1 MCQTT
6 RQRAKLRAVDLAVG
20 DLVIACDVVI
30 HPLLGDAFVVCDRAG
45 EPLTAMSAVDLD
57 RPEEIPVIAEPGK
70 LPPGAGALLLNLI
83 AERAPHP
90 LRYAGPYPTPAL
102 YRALVRSF
110 RASADEAT
118 FCDDV
123 LERALRLARDPV
135 PVDFTPAPHVRVEFS
150 CGFTELRDGVERAV
164 VDGIS
169 YEPDGPL
176 SRLIE
181 HRAEL
186 WFGATRYAHV
196 ATFSDAGLLVDGPHP
211 IPASTSDVI
220 GREFPPPLRAAI
232 AELIADAVPAPLT
245 VAARDIVTRRTIT
258 WEDLGARGARR
269 TPTGFAVHAAI
280 WDHVSPLGLAHV
292 ALALTDVLAPVVAQ
306 TIVAELQPRLPA

>member
-1 MCQTT
+1 MCQTR

-30 HPLLGDAFVVCDRAG
+30 HPLLGEAFVICDRAG

-57 RPEEIPVIAEPGK
+57 HPSEIPIIAEPGK
-70 LPPGAGALLLNLI
+70 LPPGAGTLLLNRI
-83 AERAPHP
+83 AERATHP

-102 YRALVRSF
+102 YRALLRSF

-123 LERALRLARDPV
+123 LGRALRLARDDV
-135 PVDFTPAPHVRVEFS
+135 PVEFTPAPHVRVEFS
-150 CGFTELRDGVERAV
+150 RGFTELRDGVERAV
-164 VDGIS
+164 IDDVAYTPDGIA
-169 YEPDGPL
+169 
-176 SRLIE
+176 RLVDY
-181 HRAEL
+181 RAEL

-196 ATFSDAGLLVDGPHP
+196 ATFSDAGMLVDGPHP
-211 IPASTSDVI
+211 IPPSTSDVV

-232 AELIADAVPAPLT
+232 AELIADAVPGPLA
-245 VAARDIVTRRTIT
+245 VAARELVTRRTIT

-280 WDHVSPLGLAHV
+280 WNHVSPLGLAHV
-292 ALALTDVLAPVVAQ
+292 ALAITDALSPVVTLA
-306 TIVAELQPRLPA
+306 IVAELQPRLPA